1 MIGGNDLSTE
11 ISGRKKLKLQ
21 NAIVVA
27 LLALLALSTLYPIL
41 FMLLSSLKGKIEYM
55 KNPFSL
61 PAHVSISNYILLFK
75 QYGVMQAIINSFFTT
90 IVSITFTGFFGALAA
105 FPLAKLNF
113 KGREAVFVFITAFMM
128 VPVAV
133 LMIPTY
139 VMFSNLGMIN
149 SYLSIIIF
157 WFVIDL
163 PYGIYMMTAN
173 FRSIPT
179 EIIESAKIDGDNLPG
194 IFIRIILPMG
204 KSILVTMIIIYFMW
218 NWNDLLMPMILLNSE
233 KMTTLTVAVA
243 TIVGKYFSNL
253 PLLLAGLLINSIPTI
268 AIYLIFQKYIIKGV
282 TVGAIK

>member
-1 MIGGNDLSTE
+1 MSADIANK
-11 ISGRKKLKLQ
+11 KKLKIQ
-21 NAIVVA
+21 NVIVVA
-27 LLALLALSTLYPIL
+27 LLALLALSTLYPLL
-41 FMLLSSLKGKIEYM
+41 FMLLTSLKEKVEYM

-61 PAHVSISNYILLFK
+61 PARVQFSNYVLLFR
-75 QYGVMQAIINSFFTT
+75 QYGVLQAITNSFFTT
-90 IVSITFTGFFGALAA
+90 IVSIALTGFFGALAA
-105 FPLAKLNF
+105 FPLAKLKF
-113 KGREAVFVFITAFMM
+113 KGREAVFMFITAFMM

-139 VMFSNLGMIN
+139 VMFSNMGLIN
-149 SYLSIIIF
+149 NYLSVIIF

-179 EIIESAKIDGDNLPG
+179 EIIESAKIDGDTLPG
-194 IFIRIILPMG
+194 IFARIILPMG
-204 KSILVTMIIIYFMW
+204 KSILVTMVIIYFMW

-253 PLLLAGLLINSIPTI
+253 PLLLAGLLINSIPTV

>member
-1 MIGGNDLSTE
+1 MSDDLANK
-11 ISGRKKLKLQ
+11 KKLKIQ
-21 NAIVVA
+21 NVIVVA
-27 LLALLALSTLYPIL
+27 LLALLALSTLYPLL
-41 FMLLSSLKGKIEYM
+41 FMLLTSLKEKVEYM

-61 PAHVSISNYILLFK
+61 PTRVQFSNYVLLFR
-75 QYGVMQAIINSFFTT
+75 QYGVLQAITNSFFTT
-90 IVSITFTGFFGALAA
+90 IVSIALTGFFGALAA
-105 FPLAKLNF
+105 FPLAKLKF
-113 KGREAVFVFITAFMM
+113 KGREAVFMFITAFMM

-139 VMFSNLGMIN
+139 VMFSNMGLIN
-149 SYLSIIIF
+149 NYLSVIIF

-179 EIIESAKIDGDNLPG
+179 EIIESAKIDGDTLPG
-194 IFIRIILPMG
+194 IFLRIILPMG
-204 KSILVTMIIIYFMW
+204 KSILVTMVIIYFMW

-253 PLLLAGLLINSIPTI
+253 PLLLAGLLINSIPTV

>member
-1 MIGGNDLSTE
+1 MSAE
-11 ISGRKKLKLQ
+11 ISSKKKQ
-21 NAIVVA
+21 RIQDAIVIA
-27 LLALLALSTLYPIL
+27 LLALVALSTLYPIL

-61 PAHVSISNYILLFK
+61 PASVSLSNYILLFK

-113 KGREAVFVFITAFMM
+113 KGREAVFTFITAFMM

-179 EIIESAKIDGDNLPG
+179 EIIESAKIDGDTLPG
-194 IFIRIILPMG
+194 IFTRIILPMG

>member
-1 MIGGNDLSTE
+1 MSTE

>member
-1 MIGGNDLSTE
+1 MSTE

-194 IFIRIILPMG
+194 IFIKIILPMG